1 MPEEAPMDCG
11 YSVKLLLE
19 RRKVVVISDGAAV
32 DREIARLLVAGARVT
47 WVSPHHSE
55 TWRHETAVTHVEA
68 EAHIGCLEGATLILL
83 CTNQNRLRTRVVQW
97 GELLAI
103 PVALAEPI
111 AQQSETTT
119 VSDGIGKVALVGAGP
134 GDPDLL
140 TLKAQALLQQ
150 ADVVVFDQ
158 LISPDLLAMVPD
170 SAAWIHVGKT
180 RGKARL
186 QQQAICE
193 LLVDLAQRGK
203 RVVRLKGGDPMM
215 FGRAAEEIGALRAAG
230 IPFEV
235 VPGVTAALGCAA
247 QAGICLTDRHHAHGV
262 QFISATRA
270 DQNAPP
276 PWRGLLR
283 PDQTLVVYMGLWR
296 LEVLC
301 RDLMMEGAPPTLP
314 VALICQ
320 GTSPHARVIRADL
333 STLPEAAGNAVSPAL
348 LIIGEVARDPAA
360 NAAKAPRP
368 GRNRRFAASAAMLPL
383 GAS

>member
-1 MPEEAPMDCG
+1 MDCG

-19 RRKVVVISDGAAV
+19 RRKVVVFGDGAGV

-47 WVSPHHSE
+47 WVAPRPSD
-55 TWRHETAVTHVEA
+55 TWRHEPAVTYIED
-68 EAHIGCLEGATLILL
+68 EPHIGCLAGAALILL
-83 CTNQNRLRTRVVQW
+83 CSDQTHLRTRVVQW

-103 PVALAEPI
+103 PVALAEPV
-111 AQQSETTT
+111 AQTQPSAHPAN
-119 VSDGIGKVALVGAGP
+119 GLGRVALVGAGP
-134 GDPDLL
+134 GDPELL
-140 TLKAQALLQQ
+140 TLKARNYLQQ
-150 ADVVVFDQ
+150 AEVVVFDQ

-180 RGKARL
+180 RGQARM
-186 QQQAICE
+186 QQKAICA

-230 IPFEV
+230 IPVEV

-247 QAGICLTDRHHAHGV
+247 QAGICLTDRRHAHGV
-262 QFISATRA
+262 LFISATRA
-270 DQNAPP
+270 DEHTPP

-283 PDQTLVVYMGLWR
+283 PDHTLVVYMGLWR
-296 LEVLC
+296 LEALC
-301 RDLMMEGAPPTLP
+301 RDLMMEGAPPNLP

-333 STLPEAAGNAVSPAL
+333 STLPEAAGDAVSPAL

-360 NAAKAPRP
+360 SEAKRLRP
-368 GRNRRFAASAAMLPL
+368 GRNRRFAALAAASAAMLPV
-383 GAS
+383 GAG

>member
-1 MPEEAPMDCG
+1 MDCG
-11 YSVKLLLE
+11 YSVKILLE
-19 RRKVVVISDGAAV
+19 RRKVVVIGDGTAV

-47 WVSPHHSE
+47 WVSPRHSE
-55 TWRHETAVTHVEA
+55 TWRDETAVTHIEA
-68 EAHIGCLEGATLILL
+68 EPHIGCLEGASLILL
-83 CTNQNRLRTRVVQW
+83 CTDQAPLRTRVVQW

-111 AQQSETTT
+111 AQVSQKT
-119 VSDGIGKVALVGAGP
+119 VTHGIGSVALVGAGP
-134 GDPDLL
+134 GDPNLL
-140 TLKAQALLQQ
+140 TLKAKDLLQQ
-150 ADVVVFDQ
+150 AEVVLFDQ

-180 RGKARL
+180 RGKARM
-186 QQQAICE
+186 QQEAICE
-193 LLVDLAQRGK
+193 LLVDLAKRGK

-215 FGRAAEEIGALRAAG
+215 FGRAAEEIGALRVAG

-247 QAGICLTDRHHAHGV
+247 QAGICLTDRRHAHGV

-283 PDQTLVVYMGLWR
+283 PNQTLVVYMGLWR
-296 LEVLC
+296 LEALC
-301 RDLMMEGAPPTLP
+301 RDLMMEGAPPTLA

-348 LIIGEVARDPAA
+348 LIIGEVARDPAV
-360 NAAKAPRP
+360 NATKAPRP
-368 GRNRRFAASAAMLPL
+368 GRNRRFAALAAASAAMLPV
-383 GAS
+383 GAG